1 MPALRGSQLGG
12 RSSEL
17 IHAARQAGQIAW
29 SETCPQYLALDERVY
44 AGDHPEWGIMQPPLR
59 HPAEPERLW
68 ELVTSGAV
76 NSIGTDHCDYTIL
89 QKLGLHPLESQ
100 AVQDVLAK
108 LPEEEREMV
117 VLRAGLRDGWQ
128 REWREVARA
137 MGTSR
142 DAIRRLENDAV
153 RRLQEANGA
162 LATLQDA
169 VAANGQPRLPFTQT
183 PGGIPGLETMLPL
196 LATEGVAA
204 GRITWSRLAEL
215 TSDQSGPHFRPL
227 PAQGRVAARQRRR
240 RGGLRPLGRRDHQSR
255 QPAQHR
261 RLHPL

>member
-1 MPALRGSQLGG
+1 
-12 RSSEL
+12 
-17 IHAARQAGQIAW
+17 
-29 SETCPQYLALDERVY
+29 
-44 AGDHPEWGIMQPPLR
+44 MQPPLR
-59 HPAEPERLW
+59 DPSQPERLW
-68 ELVTSGAV
+68 ELVASGAV

-89 QKLGLHPLESQ
+89 QKLGLQPMENQ
-100 AVQDVLAK
+100 DVQGVLAK

-162 LATLQDA
+162 LTTLQDA
-169 VAANGQPRLPFTQT
+169 VAATGGPRLPFTQT

-215 TSDQSGPHFRPL
+215 TSTNPARIFGLYPRKGALLPGSDADVVVFDTSASGTIEAANLHNIAGYTPYESRRVR
-227 PAQGRVAARQRRR
+227 GRVRYTLSRGLVVCKTGEFVGHRGWGRLVEGRPFDAAGWR
-240 RGGLRPLGRRDHQSR
+240 
-255 QPAQHR
+255 
-261 RLHPL
+261 